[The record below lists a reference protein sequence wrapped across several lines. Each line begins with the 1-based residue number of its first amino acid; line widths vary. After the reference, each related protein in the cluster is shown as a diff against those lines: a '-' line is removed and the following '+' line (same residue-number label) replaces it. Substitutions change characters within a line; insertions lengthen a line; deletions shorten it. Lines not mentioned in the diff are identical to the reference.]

1 MREAIRGQ
9 SRSSEGNQWAIT
21 LIRGQ
26 SEGNHAHQRCTMR
39 RTHCISDGEL
49 CISDGELC
57 ISVGELCISVGELC
71 ISEGPMA
78 SAGAAAPLPA
88 PAAAP
93 TSSTASSVA
102 VAPAGRDMFRDMPPS
117 STASSAAVA
126 PAGQWRPVAS
136 QRASA
141 SNSARAEVGTIRRC
155 GTRLRAPSIR
165 EAARC
170 GEHLHARQAIRM
182 QSTYLRS
189 VRRRKARPP
198 C

>member
-1 MREAIRGQ
+1 
-9 SRSSEGNQWAIT
+9 
-21 LIRGQ
+21 
-26 SEGNHAHQRCTMR
+26 MR

-57 ISVGELCISVGELC
+57 IS
-71 ISEGPMA
+71 EGPIA
-78 SAGAAAPLPA
+78 NAGVAAPFPA

-93 TSSTASSVA
+93 PSSTASSAA

-117 STASSAAVA
+117 STASSVAVA
-126 PAGQWRPVAS
+126 PAGQWQPVAS

-165 EAARC
+165 AAARC

-189 VRRRKARPP
+189 VRRRAVVSTCMQGRPSACNQRTFDPCGGGRRVCLVECNRNRPTARHKV
-198 C
+198 CD